1 MKQIKK
7 NMVLDEIEIISQ
19 TNNRDLE
26 KINEVLSAFW
36 LDVKRSVDFCLDN
49 KFDEIDDWNSDETD
63 SNEGDVIYSW
73 QQVVNNAIWLDGTA
87 ISLIKMD
94 PIKSRKFF
102 LFFTSFCNFF
112 NQFYFC

>member
-49 KFDEIDDWNSDETD
+49 KFD
-63 SNEGDVIYSW
+63 
-73 QQVVNNAIWLDGTA
+73 
-87 ISLIKMD
+87 
-94 PIKSRKFF
+94 
-102 LFFTSFCNFF
+102 
-112 NQFYFC
+112 